1 VRYKVTIVGSE
12 GLDKET
18 IETGFLNRIDQENF
32 LITLGI
38 DLPVKPVKTKA
49 DLQFWTFTF
58 KELSDILNE
67 EEFILTR
74 IKNSNGL
81 VIIYD
86 ISKSK
91 TLDWAFKKIQKV
103 KEHLNP
109 SPPILLLG
117 NISDFAENRDIS
129 TEHISELMDSQDI
142 YSSFEISLKTGENI
156 EEAFLELTKM
166 MLVSSKPDYRIE
178 TDKIK
183 VKKLAALKQ
192 YKYAF
197 LVLLF
202 MVLISI
208 LGSVIMYFVL

>member
-1 VRYKVTIVGSE
+1 MRYKVTIMACE

-18 IETGFLNRIDQENF
+18 IETGFLNRIDQDDF

-49 DLQFWTFTF
+49 ELQFWTFSF
-58 KELSDILNE
+58 KDLSNFLNE
-67 EEFILTR
+67 EEFVLT
-74 IKNSNGL
+74 KLKDSNGL
-81 VIIYD
+81 VIIYE
-86 ISKSK
+86 IAKSE
-91 TLDWAFKKIQKV
+91 TLEWAFKKIQKV
-103 KEHLNP
+103 KENLIP

-117 NISDFAENRDIS
+117 NKSNLEENRVIFE
-129 TEHISELMDSQDI
+129 EHISELKDSQDI
-142 YSSFEISLKTGENI
+142 YSSIEISLKTGENV

-166 MLVSSKPDYRIE
+166 MLVSTKPDYRIE

-183 VKKLAALKQ
+183 VKKLATLKQ

-208 LGSVIMYFVL
+208 LGSVIMYLVL